1 MIMNNQIKRF
11 DRSGGLLPSLLNR
24 YWNDDFFDNF
34 FDGDRL
40 PATNVK
46 ENEKEFRLELSVPG
60 FDKEDFS
67 IEIEKNVLKISGRKE
82 VRNEEKDKNDKV
94 LRQEFGY
101 SSFSRSFTIP
111 ENVDTEH
118 IEAQQKDGI
127 LQISLPKM
135 DKTIEDKVKKI
146 EIK

>member
-1 MIMNNQIKRF
+1 MNNHIKKF
-11 DRSGGLLPSLLNR
+11 DRKGSALPSFWNR

-34 FDGDRL
+34 IDGDRL

-46 ENEKEFRLELSVPG
+46 ENKNEFKIELSVPG
-60 FDKEDFS
+60 FDKEDFKV
-67 IEIEKNVLKISGRKE
+67 EIDRNVLKISARKE
-82 VRNEEKDKNDKV
+82 MKNEEKDNDDKV

-111 ENVDTEH
+111 ENVDTES
-118 IEAQQKDGI
+118 IGAKQKDGI
-127 LQISLPKM
+127 LEITLPKQE
-135 DKTIEDKVKKI
+135 KAPEDKIKKI

>member
-1 MIMNNQIKRF
+1 MNNQLKRF
-11 DRSGGLLPSLLNR
+11 DRSGGILPSFFNR

-46 ENEKEFRLELSVPG
+46 ENKTEFTLELSVPG
-60 FDKEDFS
+60 FDKEDFK
-67 IEIEKNVLKISGRKE
+67 IEIEKNVLKISARKE
-82 VRNEEKDKNDKV
+82 VKNEEKDNDNKV

-101 SSFSRSFTIP
+101 SSFARSFAIP

-118 IEAQQKDGI
+118 IEAKQKDGI
-127 LQISLPKM
+127 LEITLPKM
-135 DKTIEDKVKKI
+135 DKAPEDKVKKI

>member
-1 MIMNNQIKRF
+1 MNNQVKKF
-11 DRSGGLLPSLLNR
+11 DRRGGVLPSFFNR

-46 ENEKEFRLELSVPG
+46 ENEKEFKLELSVPG
-60 FDKEDFS
+60 FDKEDFN
-67 IEIEKNVLKISGRKE
+67 IEIDKNVLKISARKE
-82 VRNEEKDKNDKV
+82 VKNEEKDENDKI

-101 SSFSRSFTIP
+101 SSFSRSFMIP

-118 IEAQQKDGI
+118 IAAKQKDGI
-127 LQISLPKM
+127 LEISLPKM
-135 DKTIEDKVKKI
+135 DKALEDKVKKI

>member
-1 MIMNNQIKRF
+1 MSNQIKKF
-11 DRSGGLLPSLLNR
+11 DRQGGIFPSIWNR

-34 FDGDRL
+34 IDGDKL

-46 ENEKEFRLELSVPG
+46 ENKKEFKIELSVPG
-60 FDKEDFS
+60 FDKEDFN
-67 IEIEKNVLKISGRKE
+67 IEIDKNVLKITARKE
-82 VRNEEKDKNDKV
+82 VKNEEKNEDDKI

-118 IEAQQKDGI
+118 IGANQKDGI
-127 LQISLPKM
+127 LEITLPKM
-135 DKTIEDKVKKI
+135 DKAPEDRIKKI